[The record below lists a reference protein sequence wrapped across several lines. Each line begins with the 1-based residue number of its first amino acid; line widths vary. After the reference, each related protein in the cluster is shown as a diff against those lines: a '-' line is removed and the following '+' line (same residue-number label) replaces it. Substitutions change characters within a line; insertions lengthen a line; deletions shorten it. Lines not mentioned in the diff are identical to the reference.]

1 MIPVVALSLVPMPP
15 GLINVLLIASGGA
28 AGALARYAVSGPIL
42 GKLGGRFPWGILTVN
57 LVGCFFIG
65 LVMLLYLER
74 GETDDRL
81 RLLLVAGFL
90 GSFTTFSTF
99 GFDTFELL
107 RDGHAQIAI
116 ANVLSNMVLGVALAA
131 AGWKVGRLVVGM
143 GA

>member
-1 MIPVVALSLVPMPP
+1 MQA
-15 GLINVLLIASGGA
+15 GLINALLIAGGGA

-42 GKLGGRFPWGILTVN
+42 GKLGGRFPWGILAVN

-107 RDGHAQIAI
+107 RDGNAQVAI
-116 ANVLSNMVLGVALAA
+116 ANVLANVVFGIALAA
-131 AGWKVGRLVVGM
+131 AGWQVGKLVVGA

>member
-1 MIPVVALSLVPMPP
+1 MPSGLV
-15 GLINVLLIASGGA
+15 NALLIAGGGA

-42 GKLGGRFPWGILTVN
+42 GKLGGRFPLGILAVN
-57 LVGCFFIG
+57 LVGCFFMG
-65 LVMLLYLER
+65 LVMLMYLER

-107 RDGHAQIAI
+107 RNGHTQIAV
-116 ANVLSNMVLGVALAA
+116 ANVLANVVLGIALVA
-131 AGWKVGRLVVGM
+131 AGWQVGRLVVGV
-143 GA
+143 GG